1 MARLKGSDIFLISL
15 KQERETIIPLLHY
28 YNEVN
33 RAHLGDNATTEQ
45 KQKEFLATCK
55 EANVSLTAARNLARR
70 ALAKKWYCLYTV
82 EKYRYPSESG
92 EYQHPED
99 ALELFSIV
107 TSDDP
112 NTPRRPT
119 EEELTAFNALFLKT
133 MKDFSAAKFW
143 LQAREVLHI
152 PQGYVYAELGQLEV
166 LLAVLSEE
174 NETTPIRL
182 ESGRLLPVPSRVATP
197 STQLTEKLFTP
208 ECIYFLPSEQGQYI
222 EEANGQITLF
232 QQSKEEIVDL
242 FSQVISFLFAIFIDQ
257 PEEEYETEDSY
268 HLHKPQTISF
278 YAPDF
283 CRKAGI
289 DPREYSSKREKTMS
303 IKELRWHAIYK
314 RLKPLETAMGT
325 YVDGVL
331 YRLLTIESY
340 DAEREIIKV
349 RSPYLAKIFELLAT
363 KTIEE
368 KRGQVNTLISSTV
381 VNEPNSAAFELAT
394 YLLNQ
399 LLQLG
404 NYSKDGN
411 GVVKYTTKYATLISN
426 CPQLRRALD
435 KIQREG
441 NPATRTQAY
450 NAKLKQTFEAAYRII
465 FVKSD
470 AQDYFTDF
478 QINGVKSWKTTVR
491 NGRNIPP
498 NFRIPTK
505 TQLDDKLIITHKGKN
520 PDFKKPQK

>member
-33 RAHLGDNATTEQ
+33 MAHLGDNATTEQ
-45 KQKEFLATCK
+45 KQKEFLAACK
-55 EANVSLTAARNLARR
+55 EASVSLTAARNLARK
-70 ALAKKWYCLYTV
+70 ALTKKWYCLYTV
-82 EKYRYPSESG
+82 EKFRYPLETG
-92 EYQHPED
+92 KYPQPED
-99 ALELFSIV
+99 ALDLFSIV

-112 NTPRRPT
+112 NTPRRLT
-119 EEELTAFNALFLKT
+119 EEELINFNELSVKT
-133 MKDFSAAKFW
+133 MKDPSTAKFW
-143 LQAREVLHI
+143 QQAREVLHI
-152 PQGYVYAELGQLEV
+152 PEGYVYANLGQLEV

-174 NETTPIRL
+174 NEATPIRL
-182 ESGRLLPVPSRVATP
+182 ESGRLLPVPNRVATP

-208 ECIYFLPSEQGQYI
+208 ECIYFLPTEQGQYV
-222 EEANGQITLF
+222 EEEDGQITLF

-257 PEEEYETEDSY
+257 PEEEYETGEGY
-268 HLHKPQTISF
+268 QLNKPQTISF
-278 YAPDF
+278 YAPEF

-289 DPREYSSKREKTMS
+289 DPREYSSKREKSMS
-303 IKELRWHAIYK
+303 IKELRWRAIYK
-314 RLKPLETAMGT
+314 RLKPLETAMGM
-325 YVDGVL
+325 YVDGVM

-340 DAEREIIKV
+340 DKEREIIKV
-349 RSPYLAKIFELLAT
+349 RSPYLAKIFELLT
-363 KTIEE
+363 VKTIED

-381 VNEPNSAAFELAT
+381 VNEPNSAAYELSN
-394 YLLNQ
+394 YLLTK

-404 NYSKDGN
+404 SYNKDSA
-411 GVVKYTTKYATLISN
+411 GVVKYSAKYTTIIDS

-465 FVKSD
+465 FMKSD
-470 AQDYFTDF
+470 APDYFIDF
-478 QINGVKSWKTTVR
+478 QINGVKSWKTTMK
-491 NGRNIPP
+491 NGRKIPP

-505 TQLDDKLIITHKGKN
+505 SQLDDKLTITHKGKN
-520 PDFKKPQK
+520 PDFKKP